1 MTKKEIHEKLR
12 AGKALRG
19 VTIFELVASDH
30 FLGNLDKYLASQKA
44 DREGARA
51 SFEAM
56 KRYGLRGMKLPAHS
70 VDYFL
75 DWTTVQFAQ
84 EYLRVISE
92 TSALP
97 ASKRKYI
104 QQLGNQAFNLTL
116 LEIASEEFP
125 ELKEEIKPITQKN

>member
-12 AGKALRG
+12 SCRALQG
-19 VTIFELVASDH
+19 IKVFELIASDH

-56 KRYGLRGMKLPAHS
+56 KRYGLRGMKLPAHA

-75 DWTTVQFAQ
+75 GWTTEQFAQ
-84 EYLRVISE
+84 EYLRVINE
-92 TSALP
+92 TSAL
-97 ASKRKYI
+97 SKAKREYI
-104 QQLGNQAFNLTL
+104 RQLGGQAFNLTI

-125 ELKEEIKPITQKN
+125 ELKDEIKPITHKN